1 MSVIGAYSTT
11 AQVVVN
17 VTNSRGG
24 CAGMLAAGALE
35 AAARVV
41 DGVMGPPED
50 DATFARIT
58 DRRGRPAHVQAPE
71 LCAGCGCWGC
81 SGQLVVPWPG
91 LSAAAGRRRARLAHL
106 SHSVPKLHV
115 KKDKRA

>member
-1 MSVIGAYSTT
+1 MRECKRNSGSAFC
-11 AQVVVN
+11 ARQVVVN

-58 DRRGRPAHVQAPE
+58 DRCSLPAHVRYASRVPDVG
-71 LCAGCGCWGC
+71 AG
-81 SGQLVVPWPG
+81 
-91 LSAAAGRRRARLAHL
+91 AAQIT
-106 SHSVPKLHV
+106 
-115 KKDKRA
+115 

>member
-1 MSVIGAYSTT
+1 MSKNERTSFFVR
-11 AQVVVN
+11 QVVVN

-35 AAARVV
+35 AAAAVV

-58 DRRGRPAHVQAPE
+58 DRCSLPAHVRRVS
-71 LCAGCGCWGC
+71 AGRGCWGC
-81 SGQLVVPWPG
+81 SDPLVVQQPG
-91 LSAAAGRRRARLAHL
+91 WSTVAGRSRARLGHL
-106 SHSVPKLHV
+106 SHTYLSNSM
-115 KKDKRA
+115 